1 VRSVAFPSPDTVV
14 SASRDFT
21 VRLWHRQEANP
32 PSFDCTIKSHG
43 TEFVNALAVVP
54 PSSKYPDGLIVS
66 GGKDQIVQVRQP
78 SQALGDNAEALL
90 LGHGN
95 NVCALDVSPDGSL
108 IISGSWDFDARVW
121 QVGKWDASTVL
132 PGHNASVWAV
142 LAYDNNTIIT
152 GTVSHFYLS
161 GHC

>member
-1 VRSVAFPSPDTVV
+1 MV

-54 PSSKYPDGLIVS
+54 PSSKYPEGLIVS

-108 IISGSWDFDARVW
+108 IISGGWDFDARVW
-121 QVGKWDASTVL
+121 QVGKWDSSTVL

-152 GTVSHFYLS
+152 GALSHFILLVTTDS
-161 GHC
+161 L